1 MPKRRPTGLWL
12 RGAVWQFRTR
22 VPADIQAVLGRTHIN
37 RSLRISNYPDAIRAA
52 RRVAFE
58 IEDMFDAVRGGT
70 GSDPAHAACDR
81 ACRPPPAPS
90 VTANTVL
97 PEPTGPAIHIDLDLL
112 ASRIAEKLQ
121 AAQPVAAEAALPAVE
136 PAKGKT
142 IQQVYDAYMADPG
155 VIRSGKTVLAY
166 ETVFG
171 LLIEI
176 IGQDTPVFDI
186 GRETCREVM
195 DTLRWLPPNSTKRYP
210 NLTAREIAQKARDAG
225 KASGLSPATVNG
237 YMTKLSA
244 LLTWAVNEGFI
255 DRNPAKG
262 LGVVDTTNRKDKRQ
276 PFTPKQLQAL
286 FTAPLYTGCQDDDYG
301 YAKPGEARPRR
312 GRFWVPLIGL
322 FSGMRLNEIC
332 QMNTEDVRVIDGTLC
347 FVVTAE
353 AIKGTD
359 DKRLKTGS
367 SERVIPVHPT
377 LLAAGFEEYVS
388 EQRRK
393 RNAKLFPELL
403 PAKTGYYSDI
413 FSKWFR
419 RFLQKAGASA
429 GRTCFHSFRHNFRDA
444 LREARVDREL
454 ALALGG
460 WAGDNGDMG
469 SESAEFYGR
478 GFRASTLL
486 EAISKVGY
494 PELDLGH
501 LMLAPFPA

>member
-1 MPKRRPTGLWL
+1 M
-12 RGAVWQFRTR
+12 
-22 VPADIQAVLGRTHIN
+22 
-37 RSLRISNYPDAIRAA
+37 A

-58 IEDMFDAVRGGT
+58 IEGMFDAARQGV
-70 GSDPAHAACDR
+70 GSDPVNAVCDGACSQ
-81 ACRPPPAPS
+81 PSSPS
-90 VTANTVL
+90 VTAPTVL
-97 PEPTGPAIHIDLDLL
+97 PGTGPVIHIDLDLL

-121 AAQPVAAEAALPAVE
+121 AAPQAPAVSPTLSVE
-136 PAKGKT
+136 PVTRKT
-142 IQQVYDAYMADPG
+142 IQEVYDAYMTDPG
-155 VIRSGKTVLAY
+155 VIRSGKTILAY
-166 ETVFG
+166 GTVFN

-176 IGQDTPVFDI
+176 MGKETPISDI
-186 GRETCREVM
+186 SRETCREVM
-195 DTLRWLPPNSTKRYP
+195 DTLRSLPPNSTKRYP
-210 NLTAREIAQKARDAG
+210 NLTAREIAQKTRDAG

-244 LLTWAVNEGFI
+244 ILTWAVNEGYI

-262 LGVVDTTNRKDKRQ
+262 LGVVDTTNRKDKRK
-276 PFTPKQLQAL
+276 PFTPKHLQNI
-286 FTAPLYTGCQDDDYG
+286 FDAPLFTGCQDDEYG
-301 YAKPGEARPRR
+301 YAKPGDARPRR

-332 QMNTEDVRVIDGTLC
+332 QMNTEDVRTIDGSEC
-347 FVVTAE
+347 FIITAE
-353 AIKGTD
+353 TIKGAD
-359 DKRLKTGS
+359 DKRIKTSS
-367 SERVIPVHPT
+367 SERIVPVHPT
-377 LLAAGFEEYVS
+377 LISIGFADYVA

-393 RNAKLFPELL
+393 QHAKLFPDLNI
-403 PAKTGYYSDI
+403 AKTGYYSDT

-419 RFLQKAGASA
+419 RFLRKCGASA

-486 EAISKVGY
+486 AAISKVSY

-501 LMLAPFPA
+501 LMIAPSPA

>member
-1 MPKRRPTGLWL
+1 
-12 RGAVWQFRTR
+12 
-22 VPADIQAVLGRTHIN
+22 VLGRTHIS
-37 RSLRISNYPDAIRAA
+37 RSLHTSRYPDAIRAA

-58 IEDMFDAVRGGT
+58 IEGMFDMARRAGGND
-70 GSDPAHAACDR
+70 SDHVLCNR
-81 ACRPPPAPS
+81 ACPPPPAPS
-90 VTANTVL
+90 VMADAVL
-97 PEPTGPAIHIDLDLL
+97 PDPTGPAIHIDLDAL

-121 AAQPVAAEAALPAVE
+121 AAQPAAREDAVLAAEP
-136 PAKGKT
+136 PKGKT
-142 IQQVYDAYMADPG
+142 IQQVFDAYMADPG

-166 ETVFG
+166 DTVFS

-176 IGQDTPVFDI
+176 IGQETPVSDI
-186 GRETCREVM
+186 SRETCREIM
-195 DTLRWLPPNSTKRYP
+195 DTLRWLPPNSTKRFP
-210 NLTAREIAQKARDAG
+210 KLTAREIAQKARDAG
-225 KASGLSPATVNG
+225 KASSLSPATVNG
-237 YMTKLSA
+237 YMNKLSS
-244 LLTWAVNEGFI
+244 LMTWAVNEGFI

-262 LGVVDTTNRKDKRQ
+262 LGVVDTTNRRDKRQ
-276 PFTPKQLQAL
+276 PFTPKQLQAI

-301 YAKPGEARPRR
+301 YAKPGDARPRR

-367 SERVIPVHPT
+367 SERIIPVHPT

-478 GFRASTLL
+478 GFRASTLF
-486 EAISKVGY
+486 EAVSKVQY
-494 PELDLGH
+494 PELDLDH

>member
-1 MPKRRPTGLWL
+1 MSHRRRPAGLWL
-12 RGAVWQFRTR
+12 RGSVYQYRVR
-22 VPADIQAVLGRTHIN
+22 VPVELRERLGRTHIN
-37 RSLRISNYPDAIRAA
+37 RSLGTRSYPDAIRAA

-58 IEDMFDAVRGGT
+58 IEGMFDTARGGI

-81 ACRPPPAPS
+81 ASQSPPALS
-90 VTANTVL
+90 VTADAVL
-97 PEPTGPAIHIDLDLL
+97 PDLTGPAIHIDLDAL

-121 AAQPVAAEAALPAVE
+121 AAQPAPPPPPAPT
-136 PAKGKT
+136 PAPTKT
-142 IQQVYDAYMADPG
+142 IQAVYDAYMADPG

-176 IGQDTPVFDI
+176 IGQDTPVSDI
-186 GRETCREVM
+186 SRETCREIM

-210 NLTAREIAQKARDAG
+210 NLTAREIAQKTRDAG

-276 PFTPKQLQAL
+276 PFTPKQLQAI

-301 YAKPGEARPRR
+301 YAKPGDARPRR

-332 QMNTEDVRVIDGTLC
+332 QINTEDVRIIDGNLC

-377 LLAAGFEEYVS
+377 LLAAGFEEYIS

-403 PAKTGYYSDI
+403 PAKTGYYSDV

-419 RFLQKAGASA
+419 RFLQKAEASA

-486 EAISKVGY
+486 EAISKVRY
-494 PELDLGH
+494 PELELGH
-501 LMLAPFPA
+501 LMLAPSPA

>member
-1 MPKRRPTGLWL
+1 M
-12 RGAVWQFRTR
+12 
-22 VPADIQAVLGRTHIN
+22 
-37 RSLRISNYPDAIRAA
+37 
-52 RRVAFE
+52 AFE
-58 IEDMFDAVRGGT
+58 IEQEFDAARGGI
-70 GSDPAHAACDR
+70 GSDRAHAASNR
-81 ACRPPPAPS
+81 TSLSPPAPS
-90 VTANTVL
+90 VTADAVL
-97 PEPTGPAIHIDLDLL
+97 PGSTGPAIHIDLDAL
-112 ASRIAEKLQ
+112 ANRIAEKLQ
-121 AAQPVAAEAALPAVE
+121 APQPPATEAAMPTAG
-136 PAKGKT
+136 PAKAKT

-176 IGQDTPVFDI
+176 IGQDTPLSDI

-276 PFTPKQLQAL
+276 PFTPKQLQAI

-301 YAKPGEARPRR
+301 YAKPGDARPRR

-322 FSGMRLNEIC
+322 FAGMRLNEIC
-332 QMNTEDVRVIDGTLC
+332 QMNTEDVRVIDSTLC

-367 SERVIPVHPT
+367 SERVIPVHPM
-377 LLAAGFEEYVS
+377 LLAAGFEDYVS

-393 RNAKLFPELL
+393 RNAKLFPELT

-419 RFLQKAGASA
+419 RFLQKTGASA

-486 EAISKVGY
+486 EAISKVSY
-494 PELDLGH
+494 PELNLGH
-501 LMLAPFPA
+501 LLIAPSPA

>member
-1 MPKRRPTGLWL
+1 
-12 RGAVWQFRTR
+12 VWQFRTR
-22 VPADIQAVLGRTHIN
+22 VPADLQTVLGRTHVS
-37 RSLRISNYPDAIRAA
+37 RSLRTGIYPDAIRAA

-58 IEDMFDAVRGGT
+58 IEQEFDAARGGIA
-70 GSDPAHAACDR
+70 SDLPHAASNRIC
-81 ACRPPPAPS
+81 PSPPAPS
-90 VTANTVL
+90 VTADAVL
-97 PEPTGPAIHIDLDLL
+97 PGPTGPAIHIDLEAL
-112 ASRIAEKLQ
+112 ANRIAEKLQ
-121 AAQPVAAEAALPAVE
+121 APQTPATEAAGPAAN
-136 PAKGKT
+136 PAKAKT
-142 IQQVYDAYMADPG
+142 IQHVYDAYMADPG

-176 IGQDTPVFDI
+176 IGQDMPVSDI
-186 GRETCREVM
+186 SRETCREIM

-210 NLTAREIAQKARDAG
+210 NLTAREITQKTRNAG

-244 LLTWAVNEGFI
+244 LLTWAANEGFI

-276 PFTPKQLQAL
+276 PFTPKQLQAI

-367 SERVIPVHPT
+367 SERVIPVHPM
-377 LLAAGFEEYVS
+377 LLAAGFEDYVS

-393 RNAKLFPELL
+393 RNAKLFPELT
-403 PAKTGYYSDI
+403 PAKTGYYSDV

-419 RFLQKAGASA
+419 RFLQKTGASA

-486 EAISKVGY
+486 EAISKISY
-494 PELDLGH
+494 PELNLGH
-501 LMLAPFPA
+501 LMISHSPT